1 MATSQQATRMQSG
14 LPSDTAY
21 LTARARA
28 ADAVVTPARRLLDDR
43 FAALFV
49 SEPPPPRTSE
59 EALARLTA
67 LDSAHGGFIAEI
79 LLRQRFFEDQ
89 LIHAVATGVRQVV
102 LLGAGYDT
110 TALRMPGYD
119 GLRYFEVD
127 HPATQRSKLETLVQA
142 AIDAPSATYVPV
154 DFEAG
159 DSLAEALVEAGYRPD
174 LRCVVGWLGVT
185 YFLRRDAVE
194 RTLEGLSGLCAQGSL
209 LVFDYMDEGVIDG
222 TAPYPGALAMA
233 AKVSAQGEPYLTG
246 MTPESVSAAVR
257 RAGFWPTDEARVPDL
272 VRRYGG
278 ADPYCKDDDFM
289 GLIAAERAVRDSRES
304 GAAA

>member
-1 MATSQQATRMQSG
+1 MLTPHQPTRMQSG

-28 ADAVVTPARRLLDDR
+28 ADAVVEPARRLLDDR
-43 FAALFV
+43 FASLFV
-49 SEPPPPRTSE
+49 TEPPLPRTSE

-67 LDSAHGGFIAEI
+67 MDSAHGGFIAEI

-89 LIHAVATGVRQVV
+89 LIRAVATGIRQVV

-119 GLRYFEVD
+119 RLRYFEVD
-127 HPATQRSKLETLVQA
+127 HPATQRAKLETLVDA
-142 AIDAPSATYVPV
+142 AVDAPSVTYVPV

-159 DSLAEALVEAGYRPD
+159 DSLAKALDGAGFQSGSP
-174 LRCVVGWLGVT
+174 CVVGWLGVT
-185 YFLRRDAVE
+185 FFLRRDAFE
-194 RTLEGLSGLCAQGSL
+194 RTLHHLTDLCAPGSS
-209 LVFDYMDEGVIDG
+209 LVFDYMDESVIDG
-222 TAPYPGALAMA
+222 TTPYEGALSMA
-233 AKVSAQGEPYLTG
+233 RKVGAQGEPYVTG
-246 MTPESVSAAVR
+246 MTPETASAAVR
-257 RAGFWPTDEARVPDL
+257 SAGFWPTEEVRVPEL

-289 GLIAAERAVRDSRES
+289 GLIAAERAAQENGD
-304 GAAA
+304 AA